1 MTFEDMMIMD
11 ITVEDYYCG
20 TVYKTRRF
28 ISFEDMPWD
37 EDTEEFWSEED
48 DKDDWDWWKEEV
60 EKEICGKILKVEFK
74 TLYGTWN
81 DKLRAFF
88 TKEF

>member
-28 ISFEDMPWD
+28 IPSEDMPWD

-48 DKDDWDWWKEEV
+48 DEDDWDWWKEKL
-60 EKEICGKILKVEFK
+60 EKELHGKVLKIEFK
-74 TLYGTWN
+74 TLYGVWN